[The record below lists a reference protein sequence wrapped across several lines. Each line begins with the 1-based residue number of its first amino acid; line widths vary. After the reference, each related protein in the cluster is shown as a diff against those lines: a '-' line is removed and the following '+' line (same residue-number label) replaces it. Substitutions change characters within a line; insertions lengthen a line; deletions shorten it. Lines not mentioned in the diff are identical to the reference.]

1 MCGLKSKTWFYR
13 FYCNFYPFTQVTEFE
28 EGTSHSE
35 DTSSD
40 SLFFFCVC
48 VIVAF
53 SGMQFRYSACC
64 PFSSGCVFLNGIP
77 NDYSTSF

>member
-40 SLFFFCVC
+40 SLFFFVC
-48 VIVAF
+48 V
-53 SGMQFRYSACC
+53 S
-64 PFSSGCVFLNGIP
+64 
-77 NDYSTSF
+77 

>member
-13 FYCNFYPFTQVTEFE
+13 FYCNFYPFTQATEFE

-40 SLFFFCVC
+40 SL
-48 VIVAF
+48 
-53 SGMQFRYSACC
+53 
-64 PFSSGCVFLNGIP
+64 VFLCVSQLLFQACNLDILLVAP
-77 NDYSTSF
+77 SVAAVFF